1 MSWTLCIDFGTAFS
15 KAAVAPSDSW
25 SRFDPGLI
33 RPLML
38 GGENQGA
45 NTFLLPSAVFV
56 DDARILFGP
65 AAIARAAALADKKR
79 AALKSFKTL
88 LSVSDLD
95 RALNTGLPASIDPH
109 RQFSMG
115 DLITLYLAYLNA
127 SIDRAVAADAVLE
140 RFAALDRRYAA
151 PAWRGGDATGLHG
164 VIMGVFGQAEAARD
178 LLGNEVLG
186 AEGIAIEKAKDAVA
200 KARASDRVAEM
211 GLIFE
216 ATAAA
221 AYTSV
226 GLDIDAPALII
237 ADMGAGTTDIAVLAR
252 AGARIEELPE
262 ARLTLKQ
269 AGDYID
275 SVIAN
280 LILDANPRVKKL
292 PEQTALWSAAIR
304 GMRGFKET
312 LFAEGRASMR
322 HDGKVTTV
330 TVRALENHKDFRVF
344 ARAVGDAYDAALEA
358 ASKYAVMHGRRE
370 IQSVAVGGGAHAPFI
385 QDLIRRKPKRNGKV
399 QVIPRPPTP
408 DWAHAAEFQGNL
420 APVFPQLAIAIGGA
434 IAPLDMLAAG
444 ATPAAAV
451 RSDSRVAPG

>member
-1 MSWTLCIDFGTAFS
+1 MTWTLCIDFGTAYS

-25 SRFDPGLI
+25 SRFEPGLI

-38 GGENQGA
+38 GGAREGA
-45 NTFLLPSAVFV
+45 NTFLLASAVFV
-56 DDARILFGP
+56 DDARVLFGP
-65 AAIARAAALADKKR
+65 AAIARAAAFPDKKR

-95 RALNTGLPASIDPH
+95 RALNTSVPASLDPH
-109 RQFSMG
+109 RLFSMG
-115 DLITLYLAYLNA
+115 DLITLYLAYLGA
-127 SIDRAVAADAVLE
+127 SIDRAIAADPVLE

-151 PAWRGGDATGLHG
+151 PAWRGGDSAGLHG
-164 VIMGVFGQAEAARD
+164 VVMGVFGQAEAAGD
-178 LLGNEVLG
+178 LLGEEVL
-186 AEGIAIEKAKDAVA
+186 AVEGISIQRAKDAVA
-200 KARASDRVAEM
+200 KARATERVAEM
-211 GLIFE
+211 GLIYE

-269 AGDYID
+269 AGNYID

-280 LILDANPRVKKL
+280 LILAANPRVKKL
-292 PEQTALWSAAIR
+292 AEQTALWSAAMR

-312 LFAEGRASMR
+312 LFAEGRASIR

-330 TVRALENHKDFRVF
+330 TLRALENHKDFRAF
-344 ARAVGDAYDAALEA
+344 AQALNEAYDSALEA
-358 ASKYAVMHGRRE
+358 ASRYAVMHGRRE

-385 QDLIRRKPKRNGKV
+385 QELIRRKPNRRSKV
-399 QVIPRPPTP
+399 QVSPRPPTP

-434 IAPLDMLAAG
+434 IAPVEMLAAG
-444 ATPAAAV
+444 ATPVAAV

>member
-25 SRFDPGLI
+25 SHFEPGLV

-38 GGENQGA
+38 GGEDEGA

-56 DDARILFGP
+56 DDGRILFGP

-88 LSVSDLD
+88 LGVSDLD

-115 DLITLYLAYLNA
+115 DLITLYLAYLGA
-127 SIDRAVAADAVLE
+127 SIDRAIASDPVLE
-140 RFAALDRRYAA
+140 RFAALNRRYAA
-151 PAWRGGDATGLHG
+151 PAWRSGDSTGLHA
-164 VIMGVFGQAEAARD
+164 VVMGVFGQAEAVQDLIGRSILAAGGVPIETARAA
-178 LLGNEVLG
+178 L
-186 AEGIAIEKAKDAVA
+186 A

-226 GLDIDAPALII
+226 GLEVEAPALII

-252 AGARIEELPE
+252 VGARIEELAE

-280 LILDANPRVKKL
+280 LILAANPRVKSL
-292 PEQTALWSAAIR
+292 AERTALWGAAMR
-304 GMRGFKET
+304 GMR
-312 LFAEGRASMR
+312 
-322 HDGKVTTV
+322 
-330 TVRALENHKDFRVF
+330 
-344 ARAVGDAYDAALEA
+344 
-358 ASKYAVMHGRRE
+358 
-370 IQSVAVGGGAHAPFI
+370 
-385 QDLIRRKPKRNGKV
+385 
-399 QVIPRPPTP
+399 
-408 DWAHAAEFQGNL
+408 
-420 APVFPQLAIAIGGA
+420 
-434 IAPLDMLAAG
+434 
-444 ATPAAAV
+444 
-451 RSDSRVAPG
+451 